1 MTVVPDKPENK
12 EKAKKAKKL
21 EKLVESLIA
30 AGFINQKQLPEKLS
44 MLEAFTVIQASMNA
58 AVQDAT

>member
-12 EKAKKAKKL
+12 EKAKKL
-21 EKLVESLIA
+21 EKLVKSLIA

>member
-12 EKAKKAKKL
+12 EKAKKL
-21 EKLVESLIA
+21 EKLVKSLIT
-30 AGFINQKQLPEKLS
+30 AGFINPKQLPEKLS
-44 MLEAFTVIQASMNA
+44 MLDAFTVIQASMNA